1 MATYVYDRCLYDEY
15 MHLCLYM
22 YGSIYIYMYNYTYI
36 MHLECIYTHANI
48 MVPKSDFPSVFI
60 AQVQILNRPKVQ
72 DIG

>member
-1 MATYVYDRCLYDEY
+1 MCTIDAYMMNICIFVYTCMVVYIYVYNC
-15 MHLCLYM
+15 
-22 YGSIYIYMYNYTYI
+22 TYI